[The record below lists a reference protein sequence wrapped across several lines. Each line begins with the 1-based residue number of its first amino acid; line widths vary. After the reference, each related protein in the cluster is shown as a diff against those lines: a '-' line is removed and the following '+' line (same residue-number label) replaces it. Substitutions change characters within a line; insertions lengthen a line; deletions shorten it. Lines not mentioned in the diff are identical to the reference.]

1 MGKAFCNNIEN
12 PQSAQIII
20 GDFCFFAGKPNKELI
35 ENFPKDYKSAYLIMI
50 GRNAEHNK
58 LIEKVYK
65 EKANKVSRYAI
76 KKEYD
81 VFDKDKLQ
89 RIINNLDKNIE
100 LRLIDEEI
108 YNELRKNQWS
118 KDEHIIEASQNGDL
132 IIYIKNKRINKRG
145 EHVSELVTGLKIVS
159 DYIVEKDSKSVFS
172 NDKLESIL
180 KDNNIETIEVN
191 GIDGCCCVAATALD
205 AVEKGYNVIFPLK
218 YIGTLNE
225 ERFITK
231 IRSKLLKSE
240 INII

>member
-1 MGKAFCNNIEN
+1 MSNELKAILVIDMQEDYIGKKKGGRYN
-12 PQSAQIII
+12 SY
-20 GDFCFFAGKPNKELI
+20 ELI
-35 ENFPKDYKSAYLIMI
+35 
-50 GRNAEHNK
+50 
-58 LIEKVYK
+58 
-65 EKANKVSRYAI
+65 
-76 KKEYD
+76 
-81 VFDKDKLQ
+81 
-89 RIINNLDKNIE
+89 KNI
-100 LRLIDEEI
+100 
-108 YNELRKNQWS
+108 N
-118 KDEHIIEASQNGDL
+118 EHIIEASQNGDL